1 MWSSVVSPL
10 LCSKPRA
17 GHSIIKLGC
26 SIQTDAEKQK
36 QDENA
41 HLICCPLL
49 VFGGSDCSGAFY
61 NDTVRCTV
69 EIPTDKWWTYFG
81 IHTVIES
88 VFLIFLHSGEA
99 VICADYVPEKWQHLQ
114 VCLTCF
120 CLSMLCFLYWCFY
133 CCISLLLGA
142 LFIHFYPTCSKCC
155 MQFCES
161 RGCCALHNK
170 CCVQH
175 VLHMDQHI
183 TVYLRLKCLTW

>member
-81 IHTVIES
+81 MHTVIES
-88 VFLIFLHSGEA
+88 VFFNISTQWRSCNLRWLRARKMTASPSLFNLFLSFH
-99 VICADYVPEKWQHLQ
+99 VMFFILM
-114 VCLTCF
+114 F
-120 CLSMLCFLYWCFY
+120 
-133 CCISLLLGA
+133 LLLYFS
-142 LFIHFYPTCSKCC
+142 FIRCFIYPFLPNMFK
-155 MQFCES
+155 M
-161 RGCCALHNK
+161 LHA
-170 CCVQH
+170 
-175 VLHMDQHI
+175 VLR
-183 TVYLRLKCLTW
+183 VERLLRFA